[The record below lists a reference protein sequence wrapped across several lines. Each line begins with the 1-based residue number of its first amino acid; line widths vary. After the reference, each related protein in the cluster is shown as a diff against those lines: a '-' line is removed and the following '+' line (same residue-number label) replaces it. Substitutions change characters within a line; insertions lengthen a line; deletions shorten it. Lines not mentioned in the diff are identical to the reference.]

1 MSRSSLTTGSSSF
14 GNNPWTVR
22 ERNGL
27 REYRQLDV
35 IPAQPGP
42 QIISTKRVPK
52 RRRFS
57 KKVKKQAGRRS
68 SSLIDDLDYDS
79 ADGFSEQGSSKRM
92 KSNLGGLR
100 AEVEQLQLERN
111 EARRVFEEQT
121 NSKNAEVSWIEMP
134 YVKIVR

>member
-52 RRRFS
+52 RPRFS
-57 KKVKKQAGRRS
+57 KKVKKQASRRS

-79 ADGFSEQGSSKRM
+79 ADGFSEQGLSKRM